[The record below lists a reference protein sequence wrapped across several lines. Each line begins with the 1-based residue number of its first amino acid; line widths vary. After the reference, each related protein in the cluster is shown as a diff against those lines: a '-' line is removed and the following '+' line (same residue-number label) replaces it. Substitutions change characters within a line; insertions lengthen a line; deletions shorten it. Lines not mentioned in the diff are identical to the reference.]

1 MLEFNFNNY
10 LGFLIAF
17 IPALLNVTIVGY
29 IFWKL
34 PENRLTNVF
43 AMLAF
48 ALACWQVNDSI
59 TRISLSAQVTDT
71 WDLIFCAA
79 WLFVGPLCLH
89 FALLYTSHLK
99 KERSR
104 TTLML
109 LYFPTLVFMLLYQAR
124 VYPHIYI
131 YNNFWGWVNYHDK
144 HWIDVVQIYWISVL
158 VIAATIIIF
167 YHGYANRKDVLLKKQ
182 TIIIATGIA
191 IPTIMG
197 IAGQVILPII
207 LNKPAIPFA
216 STFMTFFSVAT
227 VLSLNKYRLFNASD
241 TVSNEK
247 LIEDM
252 PLMIFSIS
260 EKKRITYINNY
271 ATEALE
277 IDKRD
282 LGMLPLNK
290 LLSFGS
296 LHHKNIFFDAYHS
309 SIKGESINNF
319 ESSFISSGGK
329 IEVVVS
335 CKPIIN
341 NKIIQGVLFA
351 ARDITALKQSNELMA
366 FKETLLADAQQISHI
381 GSWEWNVETNS
392 VIWSDELFRIYG
404 YEPGERDI
412 NFKQFME
419 WIHPEDKIAIKD
431 IVMNSVGT
439 RAPFSYYARVIK
451 KDKSVVIIHAH
462 GKVITD
468 ENNVVV
474 KLNGT
479 AQDVTEQREKEETL
493 QGQNEELQKINHELD
508 KFVYSVSH
516 DLRAPLL
523 SMQGI
528 VIITAEE
535 TNEEMTGE
543 HMQMLKASITRL
555 DNFIEDILDYSKN
568 ARAELKKDSIN
579 FKDMLQNITDN
590 LKHIGFANTPVK
602 VDVDISQE
610 GTFCSDKGRL
620 NVVLNNL
627 ISNAIRYHNPKSKTP
642 FVSIRIH
649 SNENGTKI
657 EIEDNGIGISNDNQ
671 RKVFEMFYRGSE
683 NSIGSGLGLYV
694 VKETMDKL
702 NGDICIESTLG
713 TGTIFKLSV
722 PNLFYQ

>member
-1 MLEFNFNNY
+1 MLEFNFNNH

-17 IPALLNVTIVGY
+17 IPALLNVTIVCY
-29 IFWKL
+29 IYWKL

-99 KERSR
+99 QERSR

-124 VYPHIYI
+124 VYPHDYI

-252 PLMIFSIS
+252 PLMILSIS

-296 LHHKNIFFDAYHS
+296 PHHKNIFFDAYQS

-319 ESSFISSGGK
+319 ESSFISSYGK

-392 VIWSDELFRIYG
+392 VTWSDELFRIYG
-404 YEPGERDI
+404 YEPGEIDI

-419 WIHPEDKIAIKD
+419 WVHPEDKITVND

-451 KDKSVVIIHAH
+451 KDKSVVIIHAR

-474 KLNGT
+474 KLNGI

-528 VIITAEE
+528 VSITAEE

-555 DNFIEDILDYSKN
+555 DNFIEDILDYSRN

-590 LKHIGFANTPVK
+590 LVHIGFANTPVK

-657 EIEDNGIGISNDNQ
+657 EIEDNGIGISKDNQ

-713 TGTIFKLSV
+713 TGTIFKLSI